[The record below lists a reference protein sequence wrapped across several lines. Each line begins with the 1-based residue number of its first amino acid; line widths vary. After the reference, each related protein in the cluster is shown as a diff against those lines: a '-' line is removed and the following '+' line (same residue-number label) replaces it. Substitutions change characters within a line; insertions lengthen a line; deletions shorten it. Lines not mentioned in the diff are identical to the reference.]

1 MVKNL
6 TKVVSASVV
15 VAALFAANSAQAACT
30 DITRSALTSAISS
43 VVTANSS
50 AGFNLP
56 MWLTFVDE
64 SGKVCEVVTSGTKGT
79 AALASGDK
87 WLGSRVI
94 SAQKANTANAFS
106 LNGVAIS
113 SGALYAAVQPGA
125 SLYGLQE
132 SNPVDAAAAY
142 AGSAATFGTALD
154 PLKGKRIGGINVF
167 GGGLAVYKNGAKVGA
182 IGVSGDTSCT
192 DHAVAWQ
199 VRNALAASSAGGT
212 TALADFPAA
221 GGFETLTLTA
231 TYANLGD
238 HPDCPLS
245 TNNGVTLGAN
255 AALGYK

>member
-1 MVKNL
+1 MNKTFIKALSISALVAG
-6 TKVVSASVV
+6 TFVV
-15 VAALFAANSAQAACT
+15 NSAQAACG
-30 DITRSALTSAISS
+30 DITRAQLQSAIST
-43 VVTANSS
+43 VVGANSS

-64 SGKVCEVVTSGTKGT
+64 TGKVCDVVTSGTSG
-79 AALASGDK
+79 ALASRSE

-106 LNGVAIS
+106 LNGVSIS

-132 SNPVDAAAAY
+132 SNPVDASVAY
-142 AGSAATFGTALD
+142 KGLPATFGTASD

-167 GGGLAVYKNGAKVGA
+167 GGGLAVYNGANKIGA

-199 VRNALAASSAGGT
+199 VRGLIAPT
-212 TALADFPAA
+212 PPLADFPAA
-221 GGFETLTLTA
+221 GGFETLNITNS
-231 TYANLGD
+231 YAALGD

-245 TNNGVTLGAN
+245 VNGGTTLDGN
-255 AALGYK
+255 AVLGYK